1 METTN
6 QPAVQQD
13 KTVAILAYCTL
24 IGYIIAIVLH
34 GNNKTKLGSY
44 HLRQATGLL
53 IIGIGYWVVNFILI
67 MILPFLGFLF
77 AIISPFVGLGVLV
90 LLILGIM
97 NAANGQE
104 KPVPLVGP
112 FAEKMLGNAF
122 A

>member
-6 QPAVQQD
+6 QPTVQED

-34 GNNKTKLGSY
+34 GNNKTKLGTY

-53 IIGIGYWVVNFILI
+53 IIAVGYWIVSLILMFI
-67 MILPFLGFLF
+67 PFLGFLF
-77 AIISPFVGLGVLV
+77 AIISPFVGLGILV

>member
-6 QPAVQQD
+6 QPAVQED

-34 GNNKTKLGSY
+34 GNNKTKLGTY

-53 IIGIGYWVVNFILI
+53 IIGIGYWIVS
-67 MILPFLGFLF
+67 MILMFIPFLGFIF
-77 AIISPFVGLGVLV
+77 AIVSPFVGLGILV
-90 LLILGIM
+90 LLIMGIM

-104 KPVPLVGP
+104 KPVPLVGA
-112 FAEKMLGNAF
+112 FAEKMFGNAF